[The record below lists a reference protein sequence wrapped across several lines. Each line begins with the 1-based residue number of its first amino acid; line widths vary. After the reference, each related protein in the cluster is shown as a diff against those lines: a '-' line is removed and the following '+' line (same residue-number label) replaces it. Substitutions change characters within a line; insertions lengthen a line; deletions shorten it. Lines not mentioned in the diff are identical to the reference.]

1 MRRPLALALIL
12 AAATAHGQ
20 FVYPKA
26 ADNVQKKPGTYV
38 EDPFITEYRQ
48 KFFAALRGDFKTFN
62 AAYAEID
69 AMVRKNPKDAR
80 ALVWLGNGQ
89 TIKAIK
95 ANLLGRKDEAAGLM
109 AESRKN
115 VDAAVALR
123 PKDYNI
129 YMMRATT
136 LYAQAQY
143 APNIPVP
150 RSNWEHIRDDCA
162 ALLKE
167 MGPRV
172 GGAST
177 HVQGE
182 AYGELG
188 IAYLRLGEKEK
199 ARQAFAKILELTPGS
214 AYAER
219 ATKEIAALDA
229 K

>member
-1 MRRPLALALIL
+1 MRRFLLPLTLL
-12 AAATAHGQ
+12 AASAAHGQ

-26 ADNVQKKPGTYV
+26 SDNVQKKTGTYV

-62 AAYAEID
+62 AGFAEIE
-69 AMVRKNPKDAR
+69 AMTKKDPKDAR

-95 ANLLGRKDEAAGLM
+95 ANLMGQKDVVAKLLED
-109 AESRKN
+109 SRKN

-129 YMMRATT
+129 YMMRSAT
-136 LYAQAQY
+136 LYAQGQY
-143 APNIPVP
+143 LPNLTMP
-150 RSNWEHIRDDCA
+150 RSNWEHIRDDCL
-162 ALLKE
+162 ALIKE

-172 GGAST
+172 KGAST

-182 AYGELG
+182 TYGELG
-188 IAYLRLGEKEK
+188 IAYVRLGEKDK
-199 ARQAFAKILELTPGS
+199 ARAAFRKILELTPGT
-214 AYAER
+214 AYEER
-219 ATKEIAALDA
+219 AKKELATLGN
-229 K
+229 